1 VPMKQIAFI
10 VVSKEWFNTGGINHI
25 LANGRESQGSGEA
38 HLIMA
43 DNADLGDHR
52 GIWLTNVITTAVL
65 NRSDGSPVKMK
76 FLIPWHHVLG
86 LGLPDLQSQESTIEF
101 KAGARTTLVD
111 ARGDVE

>member
-1 VPMKQIAFI
+1 MKQIAFI

-43 DNADLGDHR
+43 GDPDLSDPR

-65 NRSDGSPVKMK
+65 NRSDESPVKMK
-76 FLIPWHHVLG
+76 FMIPWHYVLG
-86 LGLPDLQSQESTIEF
+86 LGLPDVQSAESTIGF
-101 KAGARTTLVD
+101 KAGAGTTLLD
-111 ARGDVE
+111 ANGEVE

>member
-25 LANGRESQGSGEA
+25 LANGRQSQGSGEA

-43 DNADLGDHR
+43 DNADLSDHR

-65 NRSDGSPVKMK
+65 NRSDESPVKMK
-76 FLIPWHHVLG
+76 FMIPWHYVLG
-86 LGLPDLQSQESTIEF
+86 LGLPDVQSAESTIGF
-101 KAGARTTLVD
+101 KAGAGITLVD
-111 ARGDVE
+111 AKGEVE